1 MNFYYFVRF
10 VFKYLNNRVCCA
22 FALYIYTGLHTTFQ
36 TLSTFSIGRK
46 ALEHNDAK
54 KKKAKEE
61 NDDKAEKKAEKKA
74 NKKADAVQAEEKTEA
89 KSLAS
94 QD

>member
-1 MNFYYFVRF
+1 MC
-10 VFKYLNNRVCCA
+10 LNNRVCCA

-94 QD
+94 QDWRWVKQER